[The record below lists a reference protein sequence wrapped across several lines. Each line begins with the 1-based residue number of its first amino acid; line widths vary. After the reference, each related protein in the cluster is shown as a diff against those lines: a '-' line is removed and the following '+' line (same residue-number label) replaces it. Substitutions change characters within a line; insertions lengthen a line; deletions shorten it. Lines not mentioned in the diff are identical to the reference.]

1 MTMKSCRI
9 HLMGASGSGVT
20 TLGRTLAD
28 RLALPHH
35 DSDDY
40 FWLPTTP
47 PYQTLRPIPDRLRL
61 IREMFL
67 PRCDWVLSGS
77 VTGWGE
83 ELVAHFDLVVFVIT
97 PRDVRLKRIRARE
110 AAHFGADAVAPGG
123 WRHEETEAF
132 IEWASH
138 YEAGDREG
146 RNLAKHE
153 AWVANLPCPVVRVDG
168 ARPIAE
174 LVEQLCSDL
183 RRLPG

>member
-1 MTMKSCRI
+1 MKSCRI

-40 FWLPTTP
+40 FWLPTAP